1 MAPAHRDLTPAP
13 QRLAQLWV
21 MQAMATDQFFSS
33 RYGAISCDLD
43 GESFTLGKVALL
55 SRGWKYISTE
65 WIGYAFGVL
74 FAFILFFGA
83 LTWLMLKY
91 VRIQLERQRARNG
104 VNIRKEERT
113 EGLASRLS
121 RRSQVSRRLNSKIES
136 NLNDRRLIIA
146 DVFDRLKQPQADQ

>member
-1 MAPAHRDLTPAP
+1 MTLSVLGDAGYGHKPLFS
-13 QRLAQLWV
+13 LWY
-21 MQAMATDQFFSS
+21 
-33 RYGAISCDLD
+33 RAISFNLGD
-43 GESFTLGKVALL
+43 ESFTLEEVALL
-55 SRGWKYISTE
+55 TLGWKYDGTE
-65 WIGYAFGVL
+65 WIGYAFRVL